1 MCGRWKNFD
10 HQQKPECH
18 EVMRVCGRVVE
29 KTENYIFFCIFGLPM
44 ASLIVWLFLAFVVD
58 VFEDESR
65 QGKAEY
71 AGDVE

>member
-1 MCGRWKNFD
+1 
-10 HQQKPECH
+10 
-18 EVMRVCGRVVE
+18 MRVCGRVVE
-29 KTENYIFFCIFGLPM
+29 KTENYFFCIFGL
-44 ASLIVWLFLAFVVD
+44 SIQVLISWLFLAFVVD